1 MHPTPQLCDCEVAL
15 LLPEIASQY
24 PPAPRFAG
32 YCRQFRFD
40 PKCQTRR
47 LQEPTSN
54 AFALPSSMKT
64 TIWQEQRKPIKA
76 KRFSSS
82 IVLTADPPK
91 EWPKVATE
99 IQAAYSAPNQLIP
112 VRAPCA
118 SCSYPPSPT
127 IRSRPRSLMP
137 CHRFYLRPS
146 RYMYTILHHWY
157 RKHDN
162 KIVKKPVANPRLP
175 GITLAGSRDQ
185 SISPS

>member
-1 MHPTPQLCDCEVAL
+1 MSNWAIAGTHFERFCVAQQHENHNL
-15 LLPEIASQY
+15 ARATKTYQGKNIFELHC
-24 PPAPRFAG
+24 FN
-32 YCRQFRFD
+32 CR
-40 PKCQTRR
+40 
-47 LQEPTSN
+47 
-54 AFALPSSMKT
+54 PSER
-64 TIWQEQRKPIKA
+64 Q
-76 KRFSSS
+76 
-82 IVLTADPPK
+82 
-91 EWPKVATE
+91 WPKVATE

-157 RKHDN
+157 RKHAN

>member
-1 MHPTPQLCDCEVAL
+1 M
-15 LLPEIASQY
+15 
-24 PPAPRFAG
+24 
-32 YCRQFRFD
+32 
-40 PKCQTRR
+40 
-47 LQEPTSN
+47 QEPTSN

-99 IQAAYSAPNQLIP
+99 IQAAYSAHNQLIP

-157 RKHDN
+157 RKHAN
-162 KIVKKPVANPRLP
+162 KIVRKPIANPRLP